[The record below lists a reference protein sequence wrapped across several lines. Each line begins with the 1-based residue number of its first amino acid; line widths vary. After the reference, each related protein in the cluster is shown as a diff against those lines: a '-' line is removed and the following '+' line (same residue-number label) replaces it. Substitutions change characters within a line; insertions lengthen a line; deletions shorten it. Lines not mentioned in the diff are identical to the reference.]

1 MLKIDRDNAIHLT
14 RGDTARI
21 SLAVTASDG
30 TAYDYSED
38 TVLFT
43 IKASTVTSDNLVQKT
58 VTDGVIYIAPEDT
71 AGLSY
76 KEYVYDVQ
84 LTTVGG
90 DVCTI
95 IPPAKF
101 VVEPEVTWQ
110 AAQS

>member
-21 SLAVTASDG
+21 NLAISASDG

-38 TVLFT
+38 TVVFT
-43 IKASTVTSDNLVQKT
+43 VKASPIVSDYLIQKA

-90 DVCTI
+90 DVCTVVT
-95 IPPAKF
+95 PAKF
-101 VVEPEVTWQ
+101 IVEPEVTWQ
-110 AAQS
+110 AVQS